1 MDADAKVWFSQTSM
15 RIMDRLGIDISKDVI
30 PLSPGIAY
38 TTGGAPS
45 DAQGRVVFQGH
56 TAEGLPA
63 ELWHTGLY
71 AAGRSA
77 NTGVHGSN
85 ALPGNLLLDD
95 LVSGKAA
102 GQHASKWATG
112 IRFGGNNQIEQALKR
127 ESDRVSSIMEGDG
140 IAVAKFYSKLTS
152 AISSGLSNEGSLAEV
167 RAIKDTGIT
176 LSDTSSV
183 MNTEMAEALRLIGLA
198 SVAESILTSG

>member
-1 MDADAKVWFSQTSM
+1 
-15 RIMDRLGIDISKDVI
+15 I
-30 PLSPGIAY
+30 PLSPGVAY

-45 DAQGRVVFQGH
+45 DAQGRVLFQGH
-56 TAEGLPA
+56 TTEGLPA

-77 NTGVHGSN
+77 HTGMHGSN

-102 GQHASKWATG
+102 GEHASEWATE
-112 IRFGGNNQIEQALKR
+112 IKFGGDTQIEEAVKG
-127 ESDRVSSIMEGDG
+127 ESARISSIMSGDG
-140 IAVAKFYSKLTS
+140 MGVANFHSKLTS
-152 AISSGLSNEGSLAEV
+152 AISSGSSEEASLAEV

-176 LSDTSSV
+176 LTDTSSI
-183 MNTEMAEALRLIGLA
+183 MNTEMVEALRLVGLA
-198 SVAESILTSG
+198 SVAEVILTSG